1 VLGSTDEGLGVDIRM
16 NSTRVGNCVRLL
28 LLEGAN
34 VGDSLDWKLGGS
46 VGDMITDGLELEARL
61 GTKLGMDDGR
71 LDLGR
76 ESVVDGIDGSLL
88 EVKVGT
94 ELGAAKIDPIVGCC
108 DDGFEVASTDGSP
121 VGFVDG

>member
-1 VLGSTDEGLGVDIRM
+1 MLGSTVEGLGVDIRM

-46 VGDMITDGLELEARL
+46 VGDMITDGLELEAKL

-76 ESVVDGIDGSLL
+76 ESVVDGRIDGSLL

-94 ELGAAKIDPIVGCC
+94 KLGAAKIGPIVGFAVM
-108 DDGFEVASTDGSP
+108 D
-121 VGFVDG
+121 

>member
-1 VLGSTDEGLGVDIRM
+1 MLGSTVEGLGVDIRM

-46 VGDMITDGLELEARL
+46 VGDMIPDGLELEARL
-61 GTKLGMDDGR
+61 GTKLGMDDGIPT
-71 LDLGR
+71 
-76 ESVVDGIDGSLL
+76 SVVDGIDGSLL

>member
-1 VLGSTDEGLGVDIRM
+1 MGSTVEGLGVDIRM

-34 VGDSLDWKLGGS
+34 VGDSLDWKLGVGGS
-46 VGDMITDGLELEARL
+46 VGDMITDGLELEAKL

-76 ESVVDGIDGSLL
+76 ESVVDGRIDGSLL

-94 ELGAAKIDPIVGCC
+94 KLGAAKIGPIVGFAVM
-108 DDGFEVASTDGSP
+108 D
-121 VGFVDG
+121 